1 MKLLTNPQYLEGTE
15 HLQVRL
21 GSNHRFSYYR
31 CFAKNCYRT
40 KKAMILNIFFSYLI
54 VKFEYTISYYYT
66 KNNPLLIQVGG
77 LFLCFF
83 EFFSFFCFCFLWKIV
98 FLLCGNN
105 FLIYNQIVN

>member
-77 LFLCFF
+77 YFYAFLSSFRFFVFVFFGRLFFF
-83 EFFSFFCFCFLWKIV
+83 FVEIIF
-98 FLLCGNN
+98 
-105 FLIYNQIVN
+105 